1 MNTDLI
7 KGDNMK
13 DTLLIIP
20 AYNEELNI
28 REVLQNLRDKGVETI
43 LDILVVNDGSKDRTV
58 EIVEEMNI
66 KVISQ
71 VYNLGYGAALQMA
84 YKYATQK
91 GYDFVIQMDADG
103 QHDVINIPM
112 IFSMLKE
119 GEIESRPDIVI
130 GSRFLKGS
138 AKYHMSFVRLFAVRM
153 FRGIIKIATKQK
165 ITDPTSGL
173 QGLNKKAF
181 EYYSG
186 YQNFDI
192 KYPDINMIIQ
202 MLLRGYKIKEFP
214 AVMHTRS
221 QGVAMHTGIIKPIK
235 YMSIMLLSVL
245 VAILRNKGMNKG

>member
-1 MNTDLI
+1 
-7 KGDNMK
+7 MK

-20 AYNEELNI
+20 AYNEEMNI
-28 REVLQNLRDKGVETI
+28 RAVLQNIRDQGLEND
-43 LDILVVNDGSKDRTV
+43 LDILVINDGSKDRTV
-58 EIVEEMNI
+58 EVVEKMNI

-84 YKYATQK
+84 YKYATIK
-91 GYDFVIQMDADG
+91 GYEYVIQMDADG
-103 QHDVINIPM
+103 QHDVKNIPM
-112 IFSMLKE
+112 IFALLKE
-119 GEIESRPDIVI
+119 GEEKPDIVI

-138 AKYHMSFVRLFAVRM
+138 AKYPMSAIRLFAVKM
-153 FRGIIKIATKQK
+153 FRSIIKIVTKQK

-173 QGLNKKAF
+173 QGLNRKAF

-214 AVMHTRS
+214 AIMHTRS
-221 QGVAMHTGIIKPIK
+221 QGIAMHTGIIKPIK

-245 VAILRNKGMNKG
+245 AAILRNKGKNQG